1 MILADVALRC
11 TRSGI
16 HELGHRG
23 DKLCRREWLGQ
34 KDAVGNALRGP
45 LVGMSAGHVDDRKP
59 RVDFSRLP
67 PDFPTIHPAAKTD
80 VGHECDISGL
90 AALQQGHCLFARR
103 CNGRFKTG
111 IAKSLFNQALNGLVV
126 FNNQNEKW
134 FFQGRKLPY
143 CQHEFITRD
152 ARISSARYVQ
162 KSTERIPYNT
172 ISAWSRRIR
181 LPTTP

>member
-1 MILADVALRC
+1 MILAEVALRC

-90 AALQQGHCLFARR
+90 AALQQGHCLFARC

-111 IAKSLFNQALNGLVV
+111 IAESLFNQALNGLVV